1 MSDTIRSSASVPAHY
16 RKKEEETGSPGSPD
30 KDPQTMS
37 AGAFKARQSGLFDRI
52 VRIFFI
58 RLPLGACG
66 FMLGVHVVTTAM
78 YESLQESCLFLGAT
92 VAWCLALGL
101 VYLLPGRLAEACVQG
116 LFRATRLDERLPED
130 IRIACITVP
139 ACLAQYALMLK
150 GIFISFDVNVLEWLW
165 QNNLYDSVPNPPAL
179 ASVLSL
185 PMFALAFVAISR
197 AIAAIVKVIVMRVS

>member
-66 FMLGVHVVTTAM
+66 FMLGVQVVTTAM
-78 YESLQESCLFLGAT
+78 YESFRESCLFLGAT

-101 VYLLPGRLAEACVQG
+101 VYLLPGRIVEVCVQG
-116 LFRATRLDERLPED
+116 LLRATRLDERLPED

-179 ASVLSL
+179 ASVLSM

-197 AIAAIVKVIVMRVS
+197 AIAAIVKVIVTRVS

>member
-16 RKKEEETGSPGSPD
+16 RKKEEETGSPD

-66 FMLGVHVVTTAM
+66 FMLGVQVVTTAM
-78 YESLQESCLFLGAT
+78 YESFRESCLFLGAT

-101 VYLLPGRLAEACVQG
+101 VYLLPGRIVEVCVQG

-179 ASVLSL
+179 ASVLSM

-197 AIAAIVKVIVMRVS
+197 AIAAIVKVIVMRAS